1 MLVATIPLFADAH
14 ISSLGYLGEALILI
28 HTLQR
33 VDPYLMEFFR
43 GKCNFIQFSV
53 VRRKEEGGG
62 GGVNYLFP
70 TPSPKQYI
78 RQH

>member
-53 VRRKEEGGG
+53 VRRKEEGGV
-62 GGVNYLFP
+62 VNYLFS